1 MSTGT
6 RGAAKAPETAE
17 EDQTPDRK
25 RRYRVRVPSVLQ
37 MEVTE
42 CGAASLGMVLGRYG
56 KFLPLEELRIACG
69 VARDG
74 STAKNIYAAAR
85 GYGLKPRAF
94 KCEPEELK
102 DLTFP
107 LIIHWRFFH
116 FLVVEGWYPGGW
128 FINDPAMG
136 PRRCDADEFD
146 ECFTGV
152 ALELTPG
159 DGFEKSGER
168 PGVLGRLLRAA
179 GNTRPVMGYA
189 ALLGLLLLIPTLVV
203 PQLVRLF
210 GNQLAGTPGLVAS
223 AAVVGLM
230 MAAGVQGA
238 LLWLQGSLSVRLATK
253 VSVRLASA
261 MVYRLL
267 RLPASFHAQ
276 RGSSALAQRAVLADQ
291 LSVGVSAITV
301 TAATGIL
308 TSAAGAVAL
317 LLVDPPTGL
326 LAVLIALATALT
338 LQWTMKR
345 SRDEAARVV
354 RESVEV
360 GAVMSSSLNQIESI
374 KASGS
379 EDGIIA
385 RGLAAQ
391 NRLLVAQ
398 QQIGVRSLMLTL
410 LPGLLTG
417 LGTVLVA
424 ALAAW
429 RVLEAAITPGTFL
442 AILTLAAV
450 VIAPLNQVV
459 LALDQAQTMRATLD
473 QVDDVIAS
481 DEDPGFAAAP
491 DEALPAVLRGDL
503 KLEDVSFGYSRRSPP
518 VIANLDLHIAP
529 GHRVALV
536 GPSGCGKS
544 TASRLV
550 TGLYEP
556 WTGRVLIDGRT
567 RDQHAREVLTDQI
580 ALVDQ
585 DVTVFAGTIR
595 DNVTLWDPSVPDR
608 DVRAAIA
615 DAQLADDVARRPG
628 GLDAV
633 LAEGGA
639 DLSGGQRQRLEIARA
654 LVRRPALLVM
664 DEATSALD
672 PVTEKAIDEAV
683 RRRGITCLVIAHRL
697 STIRDSDEIV
707 VLDRG
712 RIVERGTHA
721 ELMEL
726 AGSYAA
732 LVASA

>member
-1 MSTGT
+1 M
-6 RGAAKAPETAE
+6 TAE
-17 EDQTPDRK
+17 AKPATP
-25 RRYRVRVPSVLQ
+25 RRHRVRVPSVLQ

-42 CGAASLGMVLGRYG
+42 CGAASLGMVLGHYG
-56 KFLPLEELRIACG
+56 KFLPLEELRISCG

-74 STAKNIYAAAR
+74 STAKNLFAAAR
-85 GYGLKPRAF
+85 SYGMKPRAF
-94 KCEPEELK
+94 KYEPEQLK
-102 DLTFP
+102 TLTFP
-107 LIIHWRFFH
+107 LIVHWRFYH

-128 FINDPAMG
+128 YLNDPALG
-136 PRRCDADEFD
+136 PRRCDDKEFD

-152 ALELTPG
+152 VLEFTPG
-159 DGFEKSGER
+159 DGFEPGGQR
-168 PGVLGRLLRAA
+168 PGVMGRLLRAA
-179 GNTRPVMGYA
+179 GNTTPVIAFA
-189 ALLGLLLLIPTLVV
+189 AVLALLLLVPTLVV

-223 AAVVGLM
+223 VAVVGLL
-230 MAAGVQGA
+230 MAAAVQGA
-238 LLWLQGSLSVRLATK
+238 LLWLQGALSVRLATK
-253 VSVRLASA
+253 VSVRLAA
-261 MVYRLL
+261 TMVYRLL

-308 TSAAGAVAL
+308 TSTAGAVAL
-317 LLVDPPTGL
+317 LIIDVPTGV
-326 LAVLIALATALT
+326 LALAIALITAWS

-374 KASGS
+374 KASGN

-391 NRLLVAQ
+391 NRLLEAQ
-398 QQIGVRSLMLTL
+398 QLIGVRSLLLTL

-424 ALAAW
+424 ALGAW
-429 RVLEAAITPGTFL
+429 RVLSGAITPGTFL

-459 LALDQAQTMRATLD
+459 IALDQAQTMRATLD
-473 QVDDVIAS
+473 QVDDVIDS
-481 DEDPGFAAAP
+481 DEDAGFAAVL
-491 DEALPAVLRGDL
+491 DEDLPAVLRGEL
-503 KLEDVSFGYSRRSPP
+503 QLSGVSFGYSRRSPP
-518 VIANLDLHIAP
+518 VITDLDLHIVP

-544 TASRLV
+544 TASKLV
-550 TGLYEP
+550 TGLYAP
-556 WTGRVLIDGRT
+556 WEGEVLIDGRP
-567 RDQHAREVLTDQI
+567 RWQHAREVLTDQL

-595 DNVTLWDPSVPDR
+595 DNVTLWDSSVPDH

-654 LVRRPALLVM
+654 LVRNPAILVM

-672 PVTEKAIDEAV
+672 PITEQAIDEAV

-697 STIRDSDEIV
+697 STIRDCDEIV
-707 VLDRG
+707 VLERG
-712 RIVERGTHA
+712 AVVERGTHS
-721 ELMEL
+721 ELVSL
-726 AGSYAA
+726 GGSYAA
-732 LVASA
+732 LVTSS